1 MNDATPVSSSKSKI
15 DYLEIEESAQFLE
28 LQSRH
33 RRFVFPLTA
42 FFLVWYFG
50 FVLMAAYAPSV
61 MAIPVFGLINLGLV
75 LGLAQVATTFIITM
89 WYVSFANRRLDPLSL
104 AMRTK
109 LEAMER
115 AGTTASEQSEIDR
128 RAGLAKS

>member
-1 MNDATPVSSSKSKI
+1 MNDALPVSSSPSKI

-42 FFLVWYFG
+42 FFLAWYFG
-50 FVLMAAYAPSV
+50 FVLMAAYAPNI
-61 MAIPVFGLINLGLV
+61 MAIPVFGLINLGLI

-109 LEAMER
+109 LEAMEKP
-115 AGTTASEQSEIDR
+115 TAAEQSEIDR
-128 RAGLAKS
+128 LAGLATS

>member
-1 MNDATPVSSSKSKI
+1 MNDAKPVGSSQSKI
-15 DYLEIEESAQFLE
+15 DYLAVEESAQFLE

-42 FFLVWYFG
+42 FFLVWYFA

-61 MAIPVFGLINLGLV
+61 MAIPVFGLINLGLL

-109 LEAMER
+109 LEAMEKP
-115 AGTTASEQSEIDR
+115 TAAEQSEIDR
-128 RAGLAKS
+128 LAGLAKS

>member
-1 MNDATPVSSSKSKI
+1 
-15 DYLEIEESAQFLE
+15 
-28 LQSRH
+28 
-33 RRFVFPLTA
+33 
-42 FFLVWYFG
+42 
-50 FVLMAAYAPSV
+50 MAAYAPQV

-109 LEAMER
+109 LEALEKTSS
-115 AGTTASEQSEIDR
+115 AEQSEIDR
-128 RAGLAKS
+128 PAGMAKS

>member
-1 MNDATPVSSSKSKI
+1 MNDATPVGPSSSKI
-15 DYLEIEESAQFLE
+15 DYLKIEESDQFLE

-42 FFLVWYFG
+42 FFLLWYFS
-50 FVLMAAYAPSV
+50 FVLMAAYAPQV
-61 MAIPVFGLINLGLV
+61 MAIPVFGLINLGLL

-104 AMRTK
+104 AMRIK
-109 LEAMER
+109 LEAMEKSTP
-115 AGTTASEQSEIDR
+115 AEQPDNNR
-128 RAGLAKS
+128 RTGLATS

>member
-15 DYLEIEESAQFLE
+15 DYLEVEESAQFLE

-50 FVLMAAYAPSV
+50 FVLMAAYAPSI

-109 LEAMER
+109 LEAMEKP
-115 AGTTASEQSEIDR
+115 TAAEQSEIDR
-128 RAGLAKS
+128 LAGLAKS